1 MHWLDSSKVS
11 LSHPLEFF
19 LRLSNQCFT
28 AKETAEIFFINP
40 KPKGGRVMKVSN
52 AVKLC
57 LEYHKSHSKENTV
70 RAYRMILTQLYE
82 EFGAENL
89 EDITTERILS
99 FLNRITEGK
108 KRQTKQTRYSH
119 LLAFF
124 NFIKNH
130 INPDFKNPC
139 DIPMLKKLFRA
150 RPSYHWNIIEKET
163 VDEVIFRTSKP
174 RNRLMLE
181 LMARGG
187 MRISEVLKL
196 TPSDI
201 HERRL
206 TLKEPKSGREQ
217 EFIFI
222 PQRLA
227 DRLKDYIREKDI
239 QSHQHIFPICYEA
252 AREMVAKAGSVVG
265 IHLRPH
271 DLRRH
276 AATYASR
283 SGVPI
288 EIFSKVILRHSNL
301 STTERYL
308 GKISDVEAMKWIDT
322 LYA

>member
-1 MHWLDSSKVS
+1 MKIS
-11 LSHPLEFF
+11 
-19 LRLSNQCFT
+19 QA
-28 AKETAEIFFINP
+28 AK
-40 KPKGGRVMKVSN
+40 
-52 AVKLC
+52 LW
-57 LEYHKSHSKENTV
+57 LEYHKAHSKENSI
-70 RAYRMILTQLYE
+70 RAYKLVLSKLCE
-82 EFGAENL
+82 EFGGENI
-89 EDITTERILS
+89 EEITTERVLS
-99 FLNRITEGK
+99 FLNRITEGR
-108 KRQTKQTRYSH
+108 KRQTKRTRYSH

-124 NFIKNH
+124 NFIKDH
-130 INPDFKNPC
+130 IDLDFKNPC
-139 DIPMLKKLFRA
+139 DTPMLKKLFRA

-201 HERRL
+201 NDRRL
-206 TLKEPKSGREQ
+206 TLREPKSGREQ
-217 EFIFI
+217 EFVFI

-227 DRLKDYIREKDI
+227 DRLKDYVRQKGI
-239 QSHQHIFPICYEA
+239 QPNERIFPICYET
-252 AREMVAKAGSVVG
+252 AREMVAKAGGVVG

-288 EIFSKVILRHSNL
+288 EIVSKVILRHSSL

-308 GKISDVEAMKWIDT
+308 GKISDIEAMKWIDT

>member
-1 MHWLDSSKVS
+1 
-11 LSHPLEFF
+11 
-19 LRLSNQCFT
+19 
-28 AKETAEIFFINP
+28 
-40 KPKGGRVMKVSN
+40 MKVSN

-89 EDITTERILS
+89 ENITTERILS

-108 KRQTKQTRYSH
+108 KRQTKQTRYSY

-130 INPDFKNPC
+130 INQDFKNPC
-139 DIPMLKKLFRA
+139 DTPMLKKLFRA
-150 RPSYHWNIIEKET
+150 RPSYHWNIVEKET

-227 DRLKDYIREKDI
+227 DRLKDYIREKNI
-239 QSHQHIFPICYEA
+239 QSNQRIFPICYEA

-288 EIFSKVILRHSNL
+288 EIVSKVILRHSNL
-301 STTERYL
+301 STTKLFNCVPSEF
-308 GKISDVEAMKWIDT
+308 
-322 LYA
+322 

>member
-1 MHWLDSSKVS
+1 MQVS
-11 LSHPLEFF
+11 EA
-19 LRLSNQCFT
+19 
-28 AKETAEIFFINP
+28 AK
-40 KPKGGRVMKVSN
+40 
-52 AVKLC
+52 LW
-57 LEYHKSHSKENTV
+57 LEYHKSHSKENSI
-70 RAYRMILTQLYE
+70 RAYKLILSKFCD
-82 EFGAENL
+82 EFRTENL
-89 EDITTERILS
+89 EDITTKKVLS
-99 FLNRITEGK
+99 FLNRITEGR
-108 KRQTKQTRYSH
+108 KRQTKRTRYSH

-124 NFIKNH
+124 NFIKNN
-130 INPDFKNPC
+130 IDPDLRNPC
-139 DIPMLKKLFRA
+139 DTPMLKKLFRNK
-150 RPSYHWNIIEKET
+150 PSYNWNIIEKET
-163 VDEVIFRTSKP
+163 VDEIIFRTSKP
-174 RNRLMLE
+174 RNRLILE

-201 HERRL
+201 HDRRL
-206 TLKEPKSGREQ
+206 TLREPKSGREQ

-222 PQRLA
+222 PQRIA
-227 DRLKDYIREKDI
+227 DRLKDYVREKGI
-239 QSHQHIFPICYEA
+239 QPHQRISPICYEA

-288 EIFSKVILRHSNL
+288 EIVSKVILRHSNL

>member
-1 MHWLDSSKVS
+1 MQVS
-11 LSHPLEFF
+11 EAA
-19 LRLSNQCFT
+19 R
-28 AKETAEIFFINP
+28 
-40 KPKGGRVMKVSN
+40 
-52 AVKLC
+52 LC
-57 LEYHKSHSKENTV
+57 LEYHKGHSKENSMK
-70 RAYRMILTQLYE
+70 AYLLVLSKLCE
-82 EFGAENL
+82 EFGAEEL
-89 EDITTERILS
+89 ETVTTDRILS
-99 FLNRITEGK
+99 FLNRITEGRK
-108 KRQTKQTRYSH
+108 QLTKRSRYSH

-124 NFIKNH
+124 NFVKN
-130 INPDFKNPC
+130 NLDQEFRNPC
-139 DIPMLKKLFRA
+139 DTPMLKKRFRA
-150 RPSYHWNIIEKET
+150 RPSYHWDIIEKET

-201 HERRL
+201 TDRRL
-206 TLKEPKSGREQ
+206 TLREPKSGREQ

-222 PQRLA
+222 PKKLA
-227 DRLKDYIREKDI
+227 DRLKEYIRGKDI
-239 QSHQHIFPICYEA
+239 RPEERIFPICYET
-252 AREMVAKAGSVVG
+252 AREMVAKAGRVVG

-288 EIFSKVILRHSNL
+288 EIVSKVILRHSNL
-301 STTERYL
+301 STTQRYL
-308 GKISDVEAMKWIDT
+308 GKISDVEAMKWIDN

>member
-1 MHWLDSSKVS
+1 MQIS
-11 LSHPLEFF
+11 EA
-19 LRLSNQCFT
+19 
-28 AKETAEIFFINP
+28 AK
-40 KPKGGRVMKVSN
+40 
-52 AVKLC
+52 LW
-57 LEYHKSHSKENTV
+57 LEYHKCHSKENSI
-70 RAYRMILTQLYE
+70 RAYKLVLTQLCA
-82 EFGAENL
+82 EFGTENL
-89 EDITTERILS
+89 EEVTTERILS

-108 KRQTKQTRYSH
+108 KRQTKKTRYSH

-130 INPDFKNPC
+130 IDQDFRNPC
-139 DIPMLKKLFRA
+139 DTPMLKKLFRA
-150 RPSYHWNIIEKET
+150 KPSYHWNIIEKET

-196 TPSDI
+196 TSSDI
-201 HERRL
+201 QDRRL
-206 TLKEPKSGREQ
+206 TLREPKSGREQ

-222 PQRLA
+222 PQRIA
-227 DRLKDYIREKDI
+227 DRLKDYIRQKDI
-239 QSHQHIFPICYEA
+239 QSNQRIFPICYEA
-252 AREMVAKAGSVVG
+252 AREMVGKAGSVVG

-288 EIFSKVILRHSNL
+288 EIVSKVILRHSNL

>member
-1 MHWLDSSKVS
+1 
-11 LSHPLEFF
+11 
-19 LRLSNQCFT
+19 
-28 AKETAEIFFINP
+28 
-40 KPKGGRVMKVSN
+40 MKVSK
-52 AVKLC
+52 AAKLC

-70 RAYRMILTQLYE
+70 RAYRRVLAQLCE
-82 EFGAENL
+82 EFGTENL
-89 EDITTERILS
+89 ENITTERVLS

-108 KRQTKQTRYSH
+108 KQQTKQTRYSL

-130 INPDFKNPC
+130 FDPDFKNPC
-139 DIPMLKKLFRA
+139 DTPMQKKLFKA
-150 RPSYHWNIIEKET
+150 KPSYHWNIIEKET

-174 RNRLMLE
+174 RNRLILE

-227 DRLKDYIREKDI
+227 DRLKDYIREKGI
-239 QSHQHIFPICYEA
+239 QSHQRIFPICYEA
-252 AREMVAKAGSVVG
+252 AREMVAKAGGVVG
-265 IHLRPH
+265 IHLKPH

-288 EIFSKVILRHSNL
+288 EIVSKVILRNSNL

-308 GKISDVEAMKWIDT
+308 GKISDVEALKWIDT

>member
-1 MHWLDSSKVS
+1 MQVS
-11 LSHPLEFF
+11 HAGELW
-19 LRLSNQCFT
+19 
-28 AKETAEIFFINP
+28 
-40 KPKGGRVMKVSN
+40 
-52 AVKLC
+52 
-57 LEYHKSHSKENTV
+57 LEYHKSHSKENTIRTYKLV
-70 RAYRMILTQLYE
+70 LTKFCE

-89 EDITTERILS
+89 KEITTERVLS
-99 FLNRITEGK
+99 FLNRITEGR
-108 KRQTKQTRYSH
+108 KRQTKKTRYSH

-124 NFIKNH
+124 NFIKNN
-130 INPDFKNPC
+130 IDQDFRNPC
-139 DIPMLKKLFRA
+139 DTPMLKKLFRA

-163 VDEVIFRTSKP
+163 VDEVIFRISKP
-174 RNRLMLE
+174 RNRLILE

-201 HERRL
+201 NDRRL
-206 TLKEPKSGREQ
+206 TLRDPKSGREQ

-222 PQRLA
+222 LHRLA
-227 DRLKDYIREKDI
+227 DRLKEYIRENGI
-239 QSHQHIFPICYEA
+239 QPHQRISPICYEA

-288 EIFSKVILRHSNL
+288 EILSKVILRHSNL

-308 GKISDVEAMKWIDT
+308 GKISDVEAMKWIDN